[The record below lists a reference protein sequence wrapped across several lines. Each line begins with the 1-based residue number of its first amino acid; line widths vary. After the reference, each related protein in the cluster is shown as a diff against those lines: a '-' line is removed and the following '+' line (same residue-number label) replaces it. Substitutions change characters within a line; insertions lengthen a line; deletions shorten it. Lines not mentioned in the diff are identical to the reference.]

1 MLSFHP
7 DQGSLSTQIVHQ
19 GLSTLYGQSLLNLRF
34 LGIDLYCSGQLGQ
47 ACYPTIRHIGDVNF
61 PVKWQEVVLTHGM
74 KENILLHYHIIVNDF
89 KRLSQMLL
97 SSLAQPSKD
106 FLVHF
111 SNALWRL
118 LQTFAAS
125 VFSNRLNNLG
135 NSCFNFLRV
144 HIYSYVHFYFLII
157 DLTEKDAQQSLTCD
171 SQGLI
176 F

>member
-1 MLSFHP
+1 M
-7 DQGSLSTQIVHQ
+7 
-19 GLSTLYGQSLLNLRF
+19 NL
-34 LGIDLYCSGQLGQ
+34 
-47 ACYPTIRHIGDVNF
+47 

-89 KRLSQMLL
+89 KRLGQMLL
-97 SSLAQPSKD
+97 SSLAQPGKD
-106 FLVHF
+106 FLIHL

-118 LQTFAAS
+118 LQAFAAS

-135 NSCFNFLRV
+135 YSCFNFLRV
-144 HIYSYVHFYFLII
+144 HICSYVHFYFLII